1 MGTGESFMI
10 EGFEIMLMIMLLV
23 LVIFIEVIEW
33 HVEASND
40 IERLKELKKW
50 KAKHEVENDCTRNLL
65 AQLSLENGEEAS
77 QETGKKLLPY

>member
-1 MGTGESFMI
+1 
-10 EGFEIMLMIMLLV
+10 MLLV

-33 HVEASND
+33 HVETRND

-50 KAKHEVENDCTRNLL
+50 KAKQEVENDCTRNLL